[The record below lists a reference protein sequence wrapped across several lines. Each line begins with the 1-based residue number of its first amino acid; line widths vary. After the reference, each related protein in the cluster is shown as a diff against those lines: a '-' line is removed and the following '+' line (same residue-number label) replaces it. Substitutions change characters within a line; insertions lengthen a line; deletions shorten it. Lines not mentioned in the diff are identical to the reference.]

1 MSLRILSAFC
11 TLGSLVELNC
21 AVGQFEGTGGGL
33 DCAAAVDVWATE
45 DAAKRRTETTR
56 AALYMFECI
65 LPALPVCKH
74 RVQLAVNDDHALQ
87 IAEMECYPKSPLSE
101 SFWAVPKHDLLP
113 CPGRGPFSLDH
124 QTGRSAMLFS
134 KILVDIP
141 AQ

>member
-74 RVQLAVNDDHALQ
+74 RVQLAVNGGHALQ
-87 IAEMECYPKSPLSE
+87 IAGMECTERLEDRLSAGDH
-101 SFWAVPKHDLLP
+101 FRWITKPAAAQCFFQKYLLTF
-113 CPGRGPFSLDH
+113 RLSN
-124 QTGRSAMLFS
+124 RN
-134 KILVDIP
+134 ILC
-141 AQ
+141 